1 MSKLLLALTILF
13 CCYVHDAGAQH
24 QFQWLIGTWK
34 IKDKPIYE
42 VWKASADGYSL
53 TGKSFKLDGADS
65 VVLEK
70 INLTYFAGHYHYVP
84 DVAENSA
91 PVDFTISIFDE
102 NSFVAENPAHD
113 FPKIIRY
120 TIVRKH
126 KNADELLAVIE
137 GNGKVIPYTFE
148 KVR

>member
-1 MSKLLLALTILF
+1 MNRLF
-13 CCYVHDAGAQH
+13 FVTAIVFLFHAHHVSAQH

-34 IKDKPIYE
+34 IKDKPVYE
-42 VWKASADGYSL
+42 VWKASADGRSL
-53 TGKSFKLDGADS
+53 VGKSFKVNGADS
-65 VVLEK
+65 VVLET
-70 INLTYFAGHYHYVP
+70 INLTYFAGHYHYIP

-91 PVDFTISIFDE
+91 PVDFTISVFDE
-102 NSFVAENPAHD
+102 KSFVAENSAHD

-126 KNADELLAVIE
+126 KHENELLAVIE
-137 GNGKVIPYTFE
+137 GNGKVISYAFE